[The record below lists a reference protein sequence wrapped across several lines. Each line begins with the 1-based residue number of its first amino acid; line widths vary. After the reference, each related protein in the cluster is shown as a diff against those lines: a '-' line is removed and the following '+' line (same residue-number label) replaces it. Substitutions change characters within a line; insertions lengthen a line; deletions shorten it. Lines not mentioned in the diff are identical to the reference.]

1 MLKSTSFNLK
11 LKVALTALFFIL
23 IPTVARAD
31 VMLGVTSY
39 SMFNGGVGEFN
50 YEDTSY
56 LPCPGNNCN
65 TIGGAL
71 SGGTGKLT
79 DGVDSS
85 NDWTAG
91 PPEGWV
97 GWETGQA
104 NGTDPTVT
112 FNFGSVDTIH
122 SVTVWFDNTLGF
134 GGVGPPAEILIDG
147 TPYIPPQNVDGP
159 QGFTV
164 SGLDITGNSINVQF
178 DQTADPWIMIGEVS
192 FSGTNGINATPEPSS
207 VILLLS
213 ILGLVTFSA
222 RKHAKSV

>member
-11 LKVALTALFFIL
+11 LNVALTPLFFIL
-23 IPTVARAD
+23 LPIVARAD

-39 SMFNGGVGEFN
+39 SMFNGGTGEFN
-50 YEDTSY
+50 YQDTSY
-56 LPCPGNNCN
+56 LPCPANNCN
-65 TIGGAL
+65 TTGDAL

-79 DGVDSS
+79 DGADPS
-85 NDWTAG
+85 NDWSAG

-97 GWETGQA
+97 GWETGEA
-104 NGTDPTVT
+104 NGADPTVS

-122 SVTVWFDNTLGF
+122 SITVWFDNTLGL

-159 QGFTV
+159 QGFTI
-164 SGLDITGNSINVQF
+164 SGLDISGDSVNVQF
-178 DQTADPWIMIGEVS
+178 DQTAEPWIMIGEVS
-192 FSGTNGINATPEPSS
+192 LSGTNGVVTTPEPSS

-213 ILGLVTFSA
+213 ILGLVTFFA
-222 RKHAKSV
+222 RKRAKST